1 MEDNEIMTEN
11 ETCEVEEGG
20 RRNRAVMFGVGALAT
35 GLAVG
40 AVYGVKKLIKKIKA
54 KKAEQE
60 SDAQNRYE
68 VIDE

>member
-11 ETCEVEEGG
+11 ENYEVDND
-20 RRNRAVMFGVGALAT
+20 RRNRAVMFGAGVLTT

-40 AVYGVKKLIKKIKA
+40 AAYGVKKLIKKIKA

-60 SDAQNRYE
+60 
-68 VIDE
+68 VDE